1 MVNQSEIVRGEVSE
15 WRPCYRVPEVC
26 KRRPMPA
33 APRRP
38 RPQKATTARAL
49 ATVTGAPSVLIVI
62 YVGCGERTSKRG
74 GRHREVRLHVHRR
87 PVGVARRGGGSGSA
101 IGISRRRSRPCGGIS
116 TGGRPECRWE
126 AALRTQP
133 ISHARWPPRRVA
145 LGLRPRG
152 PRATRGTRRWRGAP
166 GRRRDGDGEWG

>member
-1 MVNQSEIVRGEVSE
+1 MLMLKTWTMLSGSQPSTSTRSLLGVVNQSEIVRGEVSE

-38 RPQKATTARAL
+38 RPQKATTARA
-49 ATVTGAPSVLIVI
+49 
-62 YVGCGERTSKRG
+62 
-74 GRHREVRLHVHRR
+74 REVRLHVHRR
-87 PVGVARRGGGSGSA
+87 PVGAARRGGGSGSA

-126 AALRTQP
+126 VALRTQP

>member
-1 MVNQSEIVRGEVSE
+1 MEALL
-15 WRPCYRVPEVC
+15 PCAGGLQ
-26 KRRPMPA
+26 A
-33 APRRP
+33 APN
-38 RPQKATTARAL
+38 ASSTTASA
-49 ATVTGAPSVLIVI
+49 ATGGDSSTGSGDSNGRTISSNCHI
-62 YVGCGERTSKRG
+62 VGCGERTSKRG
-74 GRHREVRLHVHRR
+74 DRHREVRLHVHRR

-126 AALRTQP
+126 VALRTQP